1 MSRRGGKPNRC
12 GGKFNHPRGSGGS
25 GSRKANECDVYDYDD
40 IVLDGADC
48 YVPTGKPSARGR
60 GRGGSARGNRSR
72 GRGQSDRGRGHNDRG
87 RGHSDRGRSH
97 SDRGRGCGDPGRGN
111 DSDHW
116 HGRDPSDSGYDGR
129 PSNVNRSSDRPRKN
143 DVRVK
148 LQTLYMSEENQDMV
162 RDMFKDLHGEEPD
175 ILSEEE
181 YDELDLRTEDQ
192 YWLTTDPLQIE
203 DVQVYY
209 STKKTS
215 QMEPESIS
223 HIAINKLMR
232 YGYEKKR
239 CVEALQLHDGDIGSA
254 FEYLFCKCFGIK
266 VHSEKGF
273 SDEENENGF
282 DDLAD
287 ENKKD
292 HKQVLAEHGLTWEDI
307 EEQRKEEIMA
317 LKSIYEDKFTEKIP
331 NKVWSLCIDLP
342 CLKDLVKPQNT
353 EDVETVEEKID
364 KNKEVCRFYMKG
376 FCRFGRKCH
385 YSHEMLKPA
394 APKIFIPNE
403 ELVQNK
409 PDFELEFRFPED
421 NLYPI
426 EAPIIG
432 FSSILPNFPP
442 HVCLLITERL
452 RTEAMECAEMH
463 APAVFSLVSV
473 LDDEPTVVDLY
484 NKAPLEYSQPESG
497 LAWRKKQKEEEE
509 QSSSVFPFKR
519 QTSVEEDYK
528 ADTATLIRMSD
539 RENQMLDEEE
549 VKVEKKRVNARDSNI
564 MKQRNE
570 AETLKQNRRIK
581 EEHQRKKTS
590 KALQKMVSQRQNL
603 PAWDMQEEILTA
615 LDNHQVLVVS
625 GMTGCGKTTQ
635 VPQFILDSYLESKDL
650 KVCSIL
656 CTQPRRISAIAVAER
671 VAEERAE
678 KLGRTVGYQI
688 RLEKVQSSMTRL
700 LFCTTGIVLRTLEGD
715 STLDGITHVIIDE
728 VHERSEE
735 SDFLMMYLKDML
747 PKRRDLKVILMSATL
762 NAQLFSDYF
771 GGCCVID
778 IPGRTFPVDQYFL
791 EDAVEFTRFVMDESS
806 PYARPLKNMNAVPGR
821 KGYIDPNAYEDERT
835 EASQPPKEKAKDE
848 NLTVKQL
855 YMRYSDYHKSTCRSM
870 ALMDMN
876 KINYDLIVTLLEWIV
891 EDKEGFPK
899 GAILVFLPGF
909 AEIQTLFELL
919 QSNSTFRN
927 RKSFKVI
934 PLHSTLSSED
944 QHAVFIKP
952 PEGVTKIVISTNIAE
967 TSITIDD
974 VVYVIDAGMMKEK
987 RYDASKGMESLETV
1001 NVSRANVQQR
1011 KGRAGRVTNGVSF
1024 HMFTSHRYQYHM
1036 KEQPI
1041 PEIQRAPLEQIVLRI
1056 KMLDIFNRLHAQEVL
1071 EQLPEPPEKDS
1082 ILSAISRL
1090 QDLGALDENDEL
1102 TPLGYHLGSLPVDV
1116 RVGKLMLFGAIFRCL
1131 DPALTIAA
1139 TLSFKSPF
1147 VTPFDKK
1154 EEATKKKVEFATGNS
1169 DHLTMVKAYQ
1179 GWIEARK
1186 KSQYAEYNYCRDNF
1200 LSQRSLEMLAS
1211 MKQQFVELLSD
1222 IGFLKEGINQRD
1234 VERAGPRGSDG
1245 VNDITGSEDFP
1256 VTEMHVS
1263 PQLIIVIT
1271 GAIPKLPRADELRFK
1286 TKGDGYIH
1294 IHPSSVN
1301 FQVNHYESP
1310 YLVYHE
1316 KVKTSRIFIR
1326 DCTMVSV
1333 YPLLLFGGCSIN
1345 VDLEKG
1351 NFILSVDDGWIRFM
1365 ANTHQ
1370 VAELVKELRLELDQ
1384 LLSDKI
1390 QNPHM
1395 DLLTCP
1401 KGSKIINTIVKLIT
1415 TQ

>member
-12 GGKFNHPRGSGGS
+12 GGKFNRPRGGSSGGS
-25 GSRKANECDVYDYDD
+25 KKANECDVYDYDD
-40 IVLDGADC
+40 IVLDRPAI
-48 YVPTGKPSARGR
+48 VPTGKPSTRGR
-60 GRGGSARGNRSR
+60 GRGSSSRGARDRGSDR
-72 GRGQSDRGRGHNDRG
+72 GRGHTQSDRGRGHSDRGRGHNDRG
-87 RGHSDRGRSH
+87 RGHSDRGRGQ
-97 SDRGRGCGDPGRGN
+97 SDRGRGQ
-111 DSDHW
+111 SDW
-116 HGRDPSDSGYDGR
+116 DQRSD
-129 PSNVNRSSDRPRKN
+129 VHRSSDRPRRQ

-181 YDELDLRTEDQ
+181 YDELDMRTEDQ
-192 YWLTTDPLQIE
+192 YWMTQDPLQIE

-209 STKKTS
+209 GKKKNS
-215 QMEPESIS
+215 KMDSECIS

-239 CVEALQLHDGDIGSA
+239 CVEALQLHDGDIGVA
-254 FEYLFCKCFGIK
+254 FEYLFCKCFDINMNL
-266 VHSEKGF
+266 EEGF
-273 SDEENENGF
+273 GEEENVNEFNDFLDEE
-282 DDLAD
+282 
-287 ENKKD
+287 KKD
-292 HKQVLAEHGLTWEDI
+292 HKQILAELGLTWEDI
-307 EEQRKEEIMA
+307 EEQRNEEIMA
-317 LKSIYEDKFTEKIP
+317 LKSIYEDNFTEKIP
-331 NKVWSLCIDLP
+331 NKVWSLCLDLP
-342 CLKDLVKPQNT
+342 SIKDLVKPSKP
-353 EDVETVEEKID
+353 EDVESVQEKKD
-364 KNKEVCRFYMKG
+364 KNREVCRFFLKG
-376 FCRFGRKCH
+376 FCQFGKRCL
-385 YSHEMLKPA
+385 YSHEMAKPA
-394 APKIFIPNE
+394 IPKIFIPNE
-403 ELVQNK
+403 ELVENK
-409 PDFELEFRFPED
+409 PDFELEFRFPK
-421 NLYPI
+421 NNMYPV

-432 FSSILPNFPP
+432 FSSTLPNFPP

-452 RTEAMECAEMH
+452 RAEAMDCSELN
-463 APAVFSLVSV
+463 APAVFTLVSV
-473 LDDEPTVVDLY
+473 LDDEPAVVHLY
-484 NKAPLEYSQPESG
+484 NRPPLEYSRPDYDQ
-497 LAWRKKQKEEEE
+497 AWRRKQKLEEE
-509 QSSSVFPFKR
+509 QATSVFPFKR
-519 QTSVEEDYK
+519 QTSIEEDYK
-528 ADTATLIRMSD
+528 SDTAALIRMTE
-539 RENQMLDEEE
+539 RESQVMEEEE
-549 VKVEKKRVNARDSNI
+549 VKVEKKRVNTRDSNI
-564 MKQRNE
+564 MRQIN
-570 AETLKQNRRIK
+570 AGETLKQNRRLK
-581 EEHQRKKTS
+581 EQYHRKKSS
-590 KALQKMVSQRQNL
+590 KAMQKLITQRQNL

-615 LDNHQVLVVS
+615 LESHQVLVVS

-650 KVCSIL
+650 NVCSIL

-715 STLDGITHVIIDE
+715 STLEGITHVIIDE

-747 PKRRDLKVILMSATL
+747 PRRKDLKIILMSATL

-771 GGCCVID
+771 GGCCIID

-791 EDAVEFTRFVMDESS
+791 EDAVDFTRFVMDESS
-806 PYARPLKNMNAVPGR
+806 PYARPLKHSNAVPGR
-821 KGYIDPNAYEDERT
+821 KGYIDPNSYEDERA

-855 YMRYSDYHKSTCRSM
+855 FMRYSDYHKSTCRSM

-899 GAILVFLPGF
+899 GAVLVFLPGF
-909 AEIQTLFELL
+909 AEIQTLLELL
-919 QSNSTFRN
+919 QSNSIFGNRN
-927 RKSFKVI
+927 KKCFKII

-944 QHAVFIKP
+944 QHAVFLKP
-952 PEGVTKIVISTNIAE
+952 PEGVTKIVIATNIAE

-1001 NVSRANVQQR
+1001 NVSKANVQQR
-1011 KGRAGRVTNGVSF
+1011 KGRAGRVANGVSF
-1024 HMFTSHRYQYHM
+1024 HLFTSHKYQYHM

-1071 EQLPEPPEKDS
+1071 EQLPEPPEKES
-1082 ILSAISRL
+1082 ILAAIRRL
-1090 QDLGALDENDEL
+1090 QDLGALDEHDEL

-1139 TLSFKSPF
+1139 SLSFKSPF

-1154 EEATKKKVEFATGNS
+1154 DEATKKKVEFATGNS

-1179 GWIEARK
+1179 GWIDARK
-1186 KSQYAEYNYCRDNF
+1186 KSQYAEYNYCHDNF
-1200 LSQRSLEMLAS
+1200 LSHRSLEMLAS
-1211 MKQQFVELLSD
+1211 MKRQFVELLSD
-1222 IGFLKEGINQRD
+1222 IGFLKEGISQGD
-1234 VERAGPRGSDG
+1234 IERTGQRGSDG
-1245 VNDITGSEDFP
+1245 VYDITGPEANINS
-1256 VTEMHVS
+1256 S
-1263 PQLIIVIT
+1263 NWKIVAAILVGALYPNVVQVLT
-1271 GAIPKLPRADELRFK
+1271 PEAKFSMSSMGAIPKLPRADELRFK
-1286 TKGDGYIH
+1286 TKSDGYIH

-1316 KVKTSRIFIR
+1316 KVKTSRIYVR
-1326 DCTMVSV
+1326 DCTMVSSLD
-1333 YPLLLFGGCSIN
+1333 PG
-1345 VDLEKG
+1345 VD
-1351 NFILSVDDGWIRFM
+1351 I
-1365 ANTHQ
+1365 H
-1370 VAELVKELRLELDQ
+1370 
-1384 LLSDKI
+1384 
-1390 QNPHM
+1390 
-1395 DLLTCP
+1395 
-1401 KGSKIINTIVKLIT
+1401 
-1415 TQ
+1415 

>member
-12 GGKFNHPRGSGGS
+12 GGKFNRSRGRGGGGS
-25 GSRKANECDVYDYDD
+25 SGRKANESDVYDYDD
-40 IVLDGADC
+40 IVLEGPGSM
-48 YVPTGKPSARGR
+48 VPTGKPSTRGR
-60 GRGGSARGNRSR
+60 GRGGSSRGARGS
-72 GRGQSDRGRGHNDRG
+72 DRG
-87 RGHSDRGRSH
+87 RGHSDRGRGH
-97 SDRGRGCGDPGRGN
+97 YSDRGRGQSERGQ
-111 DSDHW
+111 W
-116 HGRDPSDSGYDGR
+116 SDSH
-129 PSNVNRSSDRPRKN
+129 RSSDRPRRQ

-175 ILSEEE
+175 IMSEEE
-181 YDELDLRTEDQ
+181 YDELDMRTEDQ
-192 YWLTTDPLQIE
+192 YWMTKDPLQIE

-209 STKKTS
+209 GKKKGS
-215 QMEPESIS
+215 KMDAECIS

-239 CVEALQLHDGDIGSA
+239 CVEALQLHDGDIGTA
-254 FEYLFCKCFGIK
+254 FEYLFCKCFDININLETEVDDNGNDN
-266 VHSEKGF
+266 S
-273 SDEENENGF
+273 SDENF
-282 DDLAD
+282 LD
-287 ENKKD
+287 EDKKD
-292 HKQVLAEHGLTWEDI
+292 PKKILAELGLTWEDI
-307 EEQRKEEIMA
+307 EEQRNEEIMA
-317 LKSIYEDKFTEKIP
+317 LKSIYEDNFTEKIP
-331 NKVWSLCIDLP
+331 NKVWSLCLDLP
-342 CLKDLVKPQNT
+342 SLKDLIKSPKP
-353 EDVETVEEKID
+353 EEEETVQEKKD
-364 KNKEVCRFYMKG
+364 KNVEVCRFYLKG
-376 FCRFGRKCH
+376 FCRFGKKCH
-385 YSHEMLKPA
+385 YSHEIPKVVQ
-394 APKIFIPNE
+394 KIFIPNE
-403 ELVQNK
+403 ELMKNK

-421 NLYPI
+421 NLYPV
-426 EAPIIG
+426 EAPIVG
-432 FSSILPNFPP
+432 FSSTLPNFPP

-452 RTEAMECAEMH
+452 RKEAIDCAEMH

-473 LDDEPTVVDLY
+473 LDDETTVVHLY
-484 NKAPLEYSQPESG
+484 NKPPLEYSQPECNQS
-497 LAWRKKQKEEEE
+497 WRRKQKLEEE
-509 QSSSVFPFKR
+509 QSAVMFPFKR
-519 QTSVEEDYK
+519 QTSSEEDYK
-528 ADTATLIRMSD
+528 SETATMIRMAE
-539 RENQMLDEEE
+539 RENQLDEEE
-549 VKVEKKRVNARDSNI
+549 IKMEKKRFNTKDSNI
-564 MKQRNE
+564 MKQMNMG
-570 AETLKQNRRIK
+570 ETLKQNRK
-581 EEHQRKKTS
+581 LKDEYQRKKNS
-590 KALQKMVSQRQNL
+590 KALQNMMNQRQNL
-603 PAWDMQEEILTA
+603 PAWSMQDEILAA
-615 LDNHQVLVVS
+615 LESHQVLVVS

-650 KVCSIL
+650 KMCSIL
-656 CTQPRRISAIAVAER
+656 CTQPRRISAMAVAER

-688 RLEKVQSSMTRL
+688 RLEKVQSSLTRL

-715 STLDGITHVIIDE
+715 STLEGITHIIIDE

-747 PKRRDLKVILMSATL
+747 PKRKDLKVILMSATL

-771 GGCCVID
+771 GGCSIID

-791 EDAVEFTRFVMDESS
+791 EDAVEFTRFVMEESS
-806 PYARPLKNMNAVPGR
+806 PYARPLKHSNAVPGR
-821 KGYIDPNAYEDERT
+821 GGFIDPNQYEDDRT

-855 YMRYSDYHKSTCRSM
+855 FMRYSDYHKSTCRCM

-891 EDKEGFPK
+891 EEKEGFPN
-899 GAILVFLPGF
+899 GAVLVFLPGF
-909 AEIQTLFELL
+909 AEIQTLYEML
-919 QSNSTFRN
+919 QSNSTFGNRN
-927 RKSFKVI
+927 KKSYKII

-944 QHAVFIKP
+944 QHAVFLKP
-952 PEGVTKIVISTNIAE
+952 PEGVTKIVIATNIAE

-974 VVYVIDAGMMKEK
+974 IVYVIDAGMMKEK

-1001 NVSRANVQQR
+1001 TVSRANAQQR
-1011 KGRAGRVTNGVSF
+1011 KGRAGRVTNGVCF
-1024 HMFTSHRYQYHM
+1024 HLFTSHRYQYHM

-1071 EQLPEPPEKDS
+1071 EQLPEPPEKES
-1082 ILSAISRL
+1082 ILAAIRRL
-1090 QDLGALDENDEL
+1090 QDLGALDEQDEL

-1139 TLSFKSPF
+1139 SLSFKSPF

-1154 EEATKKKVEFATGNS
+1154 DEATKKKVEFATGNS

-1179 GWIEARK
+1179 GWIDARK
-1186 KSQYAEYNYCRDNF
+1186 RSQYAGYSYCHDNF

-1222 IGFLKEGINQRD
+1222 IGFVKEGISQRD
-1234 VERAGPRGSDG
+1234 VERAGQRGSDG
-1245 VNDITGSEDFP
+1245 VHDITGSEANIN
-1256 VTEMHVS
+1256 S
-1263 PQLIIVIT
+1263 SNWKIVAAILVGALYPNVVQVLT
-1271 GAIPKLPRADELRFK
+1271 PEAKFSMSSMGAIPKLPRADELRFK

-1316 KVKTSRIFIR
+1316 KVKTSRIYIR
-1326 DCTMVSV
+1326 DCTMVSI
-1333 YPLLLFGGCSIN
+1333 YPLLLFGGGSIN

-1401 KGSKIINTIVKLIT
+1401 KGSKIIDTIVRLIT